1 MTNDEIGINA
11 TINEGWLSEMDI
23 NEDEETLDVE
33 VIMKMYELL
42 QRKKSDIKSK
52 DKKIY
57 KL

>member
-1 MTNDEIGINA
+1 
-11 TINEGWLSEMDI
+11 MDI

>member
-42 QRKKSDIKSK
+42 QRKKNQI
-52 DKKIY
+52 
-57 KL
+57 